1 MSDISKKI
9 LDKVPHECEECNNTR
24 IEFYEETEKEYLFR
38 CIDCGAF
45 YPIPINPDKLPLY
58 PEL

>member
-1 MSDISKKI
+1 MSDISKEI
-9 LDKVPHECEECNNTR
+9 LERIPKECEECSSIR
-24 IEFYEETEKEYLFR
+24 IEFWEKTEEKYLFR

-45 YPIPINPDKLPLY
+45 YPIPINPDKLHLY